1 MKMKT
6 LLKLSFWLAF
16 SIGTA
21 LVLRVGLIAQDLNG
35 STILPLGIASL
46 NLEYTINTGINFGL
60 AGAATSSRQFLLA
73 GLALVL
79 SLAIIIWGARSDTK
93 WATTIAGLFA
103 GGGLANAFERVYY
116 GGVFDYLNV
125 SFIFYDNPF
134 SFNLADIYIFL
145 GLILFVIRPD
155 ESSKKI

>member
-1 MKMKT
+1 MKIKT
-6 LLKLSFWLAF
+6 LLKLSSWLAF

-21 LVLRVGLIAQDLNG
+21 LLLRIGLIAQDLNG
-35 STILPLGIASL
+35 TTILPLGIASL

-73 GLALVL
+73 GLAIVI
-79 SLAIIIWGARSDTK
+79 SLAIIIWGARSNTK

-155 ESSKKI
+155 ESNKKI

>member
-1 MKMKT
+1 MKIKT
-6 LLKLSFWLAF
+6 LIKLSSWLAF

-73 GLALVL
+73 
-79 SLAIIIWGARSDTK
+79 SLAIVISLTIIIWGGRSNTQ

-103 GGGLANAFERVYY
+103 GGGIANAFERVYY

-155 ESSKKI
+155 ESSNKI

>member
-73 GLALVL
+73 GLALVI

-103 GGGLANAFERVYY
+103 GGGIANAFERVYY

-155 ESSKKI
+155 ESSNKI

>member
-16 SIGTA
+16 SVGTA
-21 LVLRVGLIAQDLNG
+21 LILRIGLIDQDLNG
-35 STILPLGIASL
+35 TTVLPLGIASL

>member
-1 MKMKT
+1 MKIKT
-6 LLKLSFWLAF
+6 LLKLSSWLAF

-21 LVLRVGLIAQDLNG
+21 LVLRIGLIAQDLNG
-35 STILPLGIASL
+35 NTILALGIASL

-60 AGAATSSRQFLLA
+60 ASEATSSRQILLA
-73 GLALVL
+73 GLAIVV
-79 SLAIIIWGARSDTK
+79 SLAIIIWGARTDTK

-145 GLILFVIRPD
+145 GLVLFVIRPD
-155 ESSKKI
+155 ESSNKF

>member
-73 GLALVL
+73 SLALVI

-155 ESSKKI
+155 ESSNKI

>member
-1 MKMKT
+1 MKT

>member
-21 LVLRVGLIAQDLNG
+21 LILRIGLIAQDLNG
-35 STILPLGIASL
+35 TTVLPLGIASL

>member
-125 SFIFYDNPF
+125 SFIFYNNPF

>member
-21 LVLRVGLIAQDLNG
+21 LILRIGLIAQDLNG
-35 STILPLGIASL
+35 TTILPLGIASL

-93 WATTIAGLFA
+93 WATTIAGFFA

>member
-21 LVLRVGLIAQDLNG
+21 LILRIGLIAQDLNG
-35 STILPLGIASL
+35 TTILPLGIASL

-134 SFNLADIYIFL
+134 SFNLSDIYIFL

>member
-1 MKMKT
+1 MKT

-21 LVLRVGLIAQDLNG
+21 LILRIGLIAQDLNG
-35 STILPLGIASL
+35 TTILPLGIASL

>member
-21 LVLRVGLIAQDLNG
+21 LILRIGLIAQDLNG
-35 STILPLGIASL
+35 TTILPLGIASL

-145 GLILFVIRPD
+145 GLILFVIRPY

>member
-21 LVLRVGLIAQDLNG
+21 LILRIGLIAQDLNG
-35 STILPLGIASL
+35 TTILPLGIASL

-155 ESSKKI
+155 ESSTKL

>member
-21 LVLRVGLIAQDLNG
+21 LILRIGLIAQDLNG
-35 STILPLGIASL
+35 TTVLPLGIASL

-125 SFIFYDNPF
+125 SFIFYNNPF

>member
-21 LVLRVGLIAQDLNG
+21 LILRIGLIAQDLNG
-35 STILPLGIASL
+35 TTILPLGIASL

-155 ESSKKI
+155 ESSNKI

>member
-21 LVLRVGLIAQDLNG
+21 LILRIGLIAQDLNG
-35 STILPLGIASL
+35 TTILPLGIASL

-125 SFIFYDNPF
+125 SFIFYNNPF

>member
-21 LVLRVGLIAQDLNG
+21 LILRIGLIAQDLNG
-35 STILPLGIASL
+35 TTILPLGIASL

>member
-1 MKMKT
+1 MKIKT
-6 LLKLSFWLAF
+6 LLKLSSWLAF

-21 LVLRVGLIAQDLNG
+21 LLLRIGLIAQDLNG
-35 STILPLGIASL
+35 TTILPLGIAYL

-73 GLALVL
+73 GLAIVI
-79 SLAIIIWGARSDTK
+79 SLAIIIWSGRSNTK

-155 ESSKKI
+155 ESSNKI